1 MYHVF
6 MKLTAGFSPA
16 QTASCLFPQSN
27 RKLSPFHTHT
37 HTDDCRHWNYQH
49 VRTLH
54 SFFININYAS
64 FYAHLHNNPQIPPK
78 SFFLKNCLRNYL
90 SIKRQRRIWKK
101 LVHHIYLNCLPSI
114 VLNTHYCQHLPWR
127 GKTSYSKRCSSDT
140 YGFLMISGGRS

>member
-37 HTDDCRHWNYQH
+37 HTDDCRHWNYQQ

-54 SFFININYAS
+54 SFFININYTS